1 MTEII
6 STIIQDNIDIV
17 NSIQEIYRMAPSDKL
32 RQLIEKHFIPTE
44 NEKEQNAEI
53 STPIKLVDEMLNKIP
68 LDFWKT
74 PKKVFEPCCG

>member
-1 MTEII
+1 MDII
-6 STIIQDNIDIV
+6 IDDNIDII
-17 NSIQEIYRMAPSDKL
+17 NSIQEIYRMAPYDKL